1 MLFFI
6 IFIFKKNKKKVNKME
21 DTICAISTAAG
32 VGGISIIRISGNNSI
47 NIVNRIFKGKNLE
60 KVNSHTINYGHIVYN
75 NEIIDE
81 VLVSVMKAPKTY
93 TTEDVVEINI
103 HGGIATTNKILE
115 ILLVEGCRLAEPG
128 EFTKRAFL
136 NGRIDLVEAESVS
149 DIIEA
154 ETDAARNL
162 SINNLT
168 GKLSNIIK
176 DVKKQILSLEA
187 NIEVNI
193 DYPEYEDIED
203 MTNNKVEIILEN
215 IINEF
220 QNLINESRTSKII
233 KNGIDVAIIGVP
245 NVGKSSL
252 LNALL
257 EENKAIVTNIAG
269 TTRDIVEGKIIING
283 LLINFIDTAGIRETS
298 DVVEKIWVKRSIEQ
312 IDKCDL
318 VILVLDGSREITAEE
333 TKLINN
339 IKEKRH
345 IIFVNKSDLPQKLDI
360 KYENIVKGSTT
371 IEGGL
376 DNIKEKI
383 YEYFS
388 TSSIP
393 NKDLTYI
400 SNARQLSLI
409 KKSQDSLISAL
420 NAIKDGLPV
429 DVVEIDLDKA
439 KMYLGDILGD
449 NYNEELLDELFSKFC
464 IGK

>member
-1 MLFFI
+1 
-6 IFIFKKNKKKVNKME
+6 ME

-32 VGGISIIRISGNNSI
+32 IGGISIIRVSGNDSI
-47 NIVNRIFKGKNLE
+47 KIVNKIFKGKNLE
-60 KVNSHTINYGHIVYN
+60 TVDSHTINYGHIVY
-75 NEIIDE
+75 EDKMIDE
-81 VLVSVMKAPKTY
+81 VLISVMRAPKTY
-93 TTEDVVEINI
+93 TMEDVVEINI
-103 HGGIATTNKILE
+103 HGGIATTNKVLE
-115 ILLVEGCRLAEPG
+115 ILLIEGCRLAEPG

-136 NGRIDLVEAESVS
+136 NGRIDLVEAESVG

-176 DVKKQILSLEA
+176 EVKQQILSLEA

-203 MTNNKVEIILEN
+203 MTNSKVENILEK
-215 IINEF
+215 IICKF
-220 QNLINESRTSKII
+220 QKLIDESKTGKII

-257 EENKAIVTNIAG
+257 EENKAIVTNIEG
-269 TTRDIVEGKIIING
+269 TTRDIVEGKMILNG

-298 DVVEKIWVKRSIEQ
+298 DIVEKIGVNRSIEQ
-312 IDKCDL
+312 IDKSDL
-318 VILVLDGSREITAEE
+318 VILVLDGSREINLEE

-339 IKEKRH
+339 LHNKKH
-345 IIFVNKSDLPQKLDI
+345 IIFINKSDLPYKL
-360 KYENIVKGSTT
+360 NINLDNAVKGSTT
-371 IEGGL
+371 ISGGL
-376 DNIKEKI
+376 DKLKEKI
-383 YEYFS
+383 YNYFS
-388 TSSIP
+388 ISGVP
-393 NKDLTYI
+393 NKDFTYI

-409 KKSQDSLISAL
+409 KKAQESLKSAL
-420 NAIKDGLPV
+420 RGIKEGLPV
-429 DVVEIDLDKA
+429 DVVEIDFVNARK
-439 KMYLGDILGD
+439 YLGDILGD
-449 NYNEELLDELFSKFC
+449 NYNEELLDELFSRFC